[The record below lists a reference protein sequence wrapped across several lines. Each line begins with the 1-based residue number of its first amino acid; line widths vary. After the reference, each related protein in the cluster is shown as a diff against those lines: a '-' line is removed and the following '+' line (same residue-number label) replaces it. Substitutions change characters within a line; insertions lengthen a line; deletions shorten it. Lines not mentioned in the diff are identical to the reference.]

1 MTEHMVKH
9 NRNRD
14 GIRLHHKNVSESDYK
29 SHQKNATTIAM
40 RDVRTS
46 KTANLHKTSY
56 VRSIT
61 AYAHT
66 EVRLNRSMDVVHVH
80 RSRSKKVAPETCPK
94 QLCGICTY
102 QQNNEPEKGFKCQE
116 HLHANRLGSNGVLM
130 ILTCGDQCRQFGSNF
145 TGGTFTPTFFC
156 GEY

>member
-1 MTEHMVKH
+1 MIASHHIDLERMRIGVGVLCMTEHMVKH
-9 NRNRD
+9 NQNRD

-61 AYAHT
+61 AYALK
-66 EVRLNRSMDVVHVH
+66 EVRLNRSMDVVHVQ
-80 RSRSKKVAPETCPK
+80 RSRSKKVAPVCRQKLAPNSSAGFAHISRTTHLREASNVRS
-94 QLCGICTY
+94 ICT
-102 QQNNEPEKGFKCQE
+102 QIG
-116 HLHANRLGSNGVLM
+116 
-130 ILTCGDQCRQFGSNF
+130 
-145 TGGTFTPTFFC
+145 
-156 GEY
+156 